1 MFVNNA
7 TELAHGVT
15 VCSVPRP
22 GGHGAACGGGSS
34 GRGHSAPH
42 AEWISP
48 FLTEAPGLEW
58 PQEMSHQSLS
68 PQAPGDCL
76 QPFGTRCFPRSKR
89 GQFSLFQLDGAAVGS
104 PGCGS
109 TILSFG
115 ILQSRI
121 HHPRSGL
128 REVFMDSRWQRLSVC
143 PSPPVLPLLPF
154 ILLAPRTPLLPLQGP
169 RRCWRYHSD
178 ITAQLGWFGVK
189 LALGS
194 SLEKQL

>member
-1 MFVNNA
+1 MSPFAVSPGP
-7 TELAHGVT
+7 GVT
-15 VCSVPRP
+15 ALPAEAAAQGGDIQLLMLNGFLHFSPRLQGWSAPRKCPTSPSLHRPRVIVCSPL
-22 GGHGAACGGGSS
+22 
-34 GRGHSAPH
+34 GRGAFPVPSEA
-42 AEWISP
+42 SFP
-48 FLTEAPGLEW
+48 FSSWMEPPLAL
-58 PQEMSHQSLS
+58 
-68 PQAPGDCL
+68 QAAG
-76 QPFGTRCFPRSKR
+76 
-89 GQFSLFQLDGAAVGS
+89 
-104 PGCGS
+104 

>member
-34 GRGHSAPH
+34 GRGHSAPLAAPH
-42 AEWISP
+42 FSP
-48 FLTEAPGLEW
+48 RLQGWSGPRKCPASPSLHRPRVIVCSPLGRGAFPDPSEASFPFSSWMEPPLA
-58 PQEMSHQSLS
+58 L
-68 PQAPGDCL
+68 QAAG
-76 QPFGTRCFPRSKR
+76 
-89 GQFSLFQLDGAAVGS
+89 
-104 PGCGS
+104 
-109 TILSFG
+109 TILSLG

-154 ILLAPRTPLLPLQGP
+154 ILLAPRTPLLPPP
-169 RRCWRYHSD
+169 R
-178 ITAQLGWFGVK
+178 TAAMLVISQ
-189 LALGS
+189 
-194 SLEKQL
+194 